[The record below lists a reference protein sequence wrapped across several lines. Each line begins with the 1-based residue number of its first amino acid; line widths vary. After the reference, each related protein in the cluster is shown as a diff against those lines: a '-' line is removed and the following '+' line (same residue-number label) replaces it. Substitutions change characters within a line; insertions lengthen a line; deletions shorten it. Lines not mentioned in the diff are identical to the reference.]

1 MKIDRHVIN
10 KFLSEKL
17 NFVILRGFPRH
28 SIRFAKNKFKGN
40 PIVAVE
46 IGTFEGYNAKSIM
59 KELNVKKLYII
70 DPYLGYRD
78 YIVSESEKTTS
89 NLSVAEKKARKK
101 LRKYSGKI
109 IWIKDTSDNAL
120 SKVPDNV
127 DFVYIDGNHEYEYV
141 KRDMVNYFKKIKDGG
156 ILAGHDIASFPGV
169 GEALIEFC
177 SERKIK
183 PMITITDWW
192 VVKK

>member
-1 MKIDRHVIN
+1 MDI
-10 KFLSEKL
+10 E
-17 NFVILRGFPRH
+17 
-28 SIRFAKNKFKGN
+28 
-40 PIVAVE
+40 
-46 IGTFEGYNAKSIM
+46 T
-59 KELNVKKLYII
+59 
-70 DPYLGYRD
+70 
-78 YIVSESEKTTS
+78 IVSESEKTTS

-141 KRDMVNYFKKIKDGG
+141 KRDMVNYFKKINDGG
-156 ILAGHDIASFPGV
+156 MLAGHDIASFPGV